1 MIFICFSNAFP
12 KEEYV
17 NLGCSIILFWSDGN
31 ISSPV
36 RCSYLSIL
44 ADDNADIFST
54 SLLILHYS
62 FKFLILSSVV
72 MISFYILNK
81 TFFMKREDLP
91 DARVVSIT
99 KKEFGFVVQFL

>member
-1 MIFICFSNAFP
+1 
-12 KEEYV
+12 
-17 NLGCSIILFWSDGN
+17 
-31 ISSPV
+31 
-36 RCSYLSIL
+36 
-44 ADDNADIFST
+44 
-54 SLLILHYS
+54 
-62 FKFLILSSVV
+62 